1 MYKVGLPSKFVD
13 GKESEGSRV
22 AKIKLCMTLELIFAC
37 DIPVH
42 GQNLLESF
50 QTISKP
56 DTIVSGSA
64 E

>member
-37 DIPVH
+37 DMPVH
-42 GQNLLESF
+42 GQILLESF
-50 QTISKP
+50 QTNPRP
-56 DTIVSGSA
+56 DIIVNGPA